1 MGLHSVHQEFKNVK
15 YLGIFNPRTN
25 IAQRISVDRISP
37 ELIEKVEFEIIGYRP
52 KDKMFYIDEEVL
64 KRMSNR
70 YFSDI
75 GFEN

>member
-37 ELIEKVEFEIIGYRP
+37 ELIKKVEVEIIGYRP
-52 KDKMFYIDEEVL
+52 KDKKFYLDEDILEGIK
-64 KRMSNR
+64 KR
-70 YFSDI
+70 I
-75 GFEN
+75 FEPSES